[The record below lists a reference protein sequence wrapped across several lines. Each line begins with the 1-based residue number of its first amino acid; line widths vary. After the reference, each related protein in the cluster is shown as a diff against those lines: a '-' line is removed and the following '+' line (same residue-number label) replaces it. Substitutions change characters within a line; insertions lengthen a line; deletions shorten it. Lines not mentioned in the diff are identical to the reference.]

1 MSPAQRNARATPG
14 AKNAGERSSATLLRP
29 ATAATTLRNRLDI
42 SLAVGERAPADPRR
56 NPSIQDGESL
66 NALAS
71 SSPAPLEPKR
81 QEWPA
86 DVRAHM
92 NALLVSRMEQKV
104 RKDSKIS
111 WALPAACAALASTS
125 SSQQRILSNRFA
137 RILLREFDLHV
148 LIQEVQDA
156 MRQSQTSQRSS
167 KRRSLEQQL
176 REMEC
181 EWQTEA
187 SRGPRST
194 GSRWARDMSP
204 SLSLSSSPLSPR
216 ESASLGSPEGM
227 EAAAHA
233 QRPAPA
239 GVRPRVTRTA
249 GMDAASARGEASA
262 LHQRLDD
269 LWHSRR
275 NGGPPGSGSAAG
287 PRPGQS
293 KPVASAAAPRRSPR
307 PDRNGA
313 AEQRSLRAS
322 DIRLK
327 QSPDADAASTQR
339 GAAGA
344 TPSKWANLRAALGKN
359 ESAGVAGVGEAA
371 GQDAAVRA
379 QAKLAFMAER
389 LAFVREQSV
398 ATRQQVARLSRV
410 PRVHRPR
417 RWDRCTSGT

>member
-1 MSPAQRNARATPG
+1 LSPAQRNERATPG

-66 NALAS
+66 TTLAS

-81 QEWPA
+81 EEWPA

-111 WALPAACAALASTS
+111 WASPAACAALASTS
-125 SSQQRILSNRFA
+125 SSQQRILSTRFA
-137 RILLREFDLHV
+137 RILLRGFDLHI

-176 REMEC
+176 REMER
-181 EWQTEA
+181 EWQTEV

-194 GSRWARDMSP
+194 GSRRTSDVSP
-204 SLSLSSSPLSPR
+204 SLSPSSSPLSPR
-216 ESASLGSPEGM
+216 ESVSLGSPGGM
-227 EAAAHA
+227 AAAAHA

-249 GMDAASARGEASA
+249 GMDVASARGEASA

-269 LWHSRR
+269 LWRSRR
-275 NGGPPGSGSAAG
+275 NGAAG
-287 PRPGQS
+287 PRQGQS
-293 KPVASAAAPRRSPR
+293 TPVASAAAPRRSPP

-313 AEQRSLRAS
+313 AEQRSLHGS

-327 QSPDADAASTQR
+327 QSPEADAASTRR

-344 TPSKWANLRAALGKN
+344 TPSKWVNLRAALGKN
-359 ESAGVAGVGEAA
+359 ESAGVAGVGDAA
-371 GQDAAVRA
+371 EQDAVVRA

-389 LAFVREQSV
+389 LTFVREQSV
-398 ATRQQVARLSRV
+398 ATRQQVARPSRV

-417 RWDRCTSGT
+417 TWDRCTSGT